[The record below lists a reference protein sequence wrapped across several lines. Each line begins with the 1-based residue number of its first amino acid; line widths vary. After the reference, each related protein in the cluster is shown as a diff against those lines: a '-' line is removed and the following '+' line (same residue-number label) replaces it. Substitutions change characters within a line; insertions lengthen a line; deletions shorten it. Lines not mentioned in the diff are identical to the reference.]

1 MPILLNTLTFLTFI
15 QDSMITVGE
24 RNGFKGFKK
33 QFSGRFKRLVSNKT
47 KDTTSPIPA
56 ELKPQLKTIY
66 VY

>member
-1 MPILLNTLTFLTFI
+1 MVPP
-15 QDSMITVGE
+15 SE

-33 QFSGRFKRLVSNKT
+33 QFSGRFKRLVSHK
-47 KDTTSPIPA
+47 KDATPKIPP